1 MSFSTIFSNLYANT
15 YLYANGESIWKN
27 VSANTLT
34 TSGNAI
40 IGGNA
45 TVQGNLI
52 VVGNIYRQE
61 EINIANTV
69 IIVAGNA
76 NTPSEASGAGIQ
88 VGNANYASFLWN
100 SNANTWYTGSSNI
113 SAGYFLGNGSQLT
126 GLDFTNYSNSNAA
139 AYLASNAAITILTTG
154 NITSAA
160 NIQGAY
166 LLGNISSATGGYS
179 NTDVAAYL
187 PTYTGNLAS
196 LAGNVV
202 TSANVQGAFILGNGA
217 FLTGIAGTY
226 GNADVANYLASNANL
241 QITTQGNV
249 TGNYFIGN
257 GALLTGVGT
266 SSYSNANV
274 ANYLV
279 SINNVTIGTNAGN
292 SNQGNRSVAIGYLA
306 ATGIDGNANAG
317 QSIDAVAI
325 GSEAGRYGQGSEAVA
340 IGDSAGQTDQQF
352 GAIAIGSGA
361 ASLRQK
367 NGAVAIGEQA
377 GAGDQNTYAVAI
389 GSQSGL
395 SSQGYAA
402 IAIGRRAGQVNQP
415 NNSIIL
421 NATGVTLSGSNA
433 NALYIDPIRND
444 TGIGNVLFYNVDTKE
459 ITFAPEYNDISVAE
473 YLQVYDGNA
482 LFGNITVTRDAVIQG
497 NLRVQ
502 GNTTYINVDDLVIDD
517 YLIIVGNAATQ
528 LSDLNGAGLQIGN
541 LANGNIQFVYN
552 STSNVMTLNVGANI
566 ANVLNVE
573 GNVTATGNVQGSY
586 VLGNG
591 AFLTG
596 LAATY
601 SNANVA
607 AYLASNANIAITT
620 QGNITA
626 TYFIGDGSQ
635 IANLP
640 LGNYSNSN
648 VAAYL
653 PTYTGNLT
661 SLTGNVTTTANVQG
675 AYILGNGAFLSGIS
689 GTGNYS
695 NANVA
700 AYLPNYQGL
709 ISNIEFR
716 STSPAAAAIIVNDR
730 SLTIGGNLY
739 SYIILPDDGNA
750 NSVAAELTNHG
761 LGNVI
766 ISSGPAD
773 YEWVF
778 DNAGNLFA
786 PGNIDAGNVVSANY
800 FIGNGALLT
809 GIAGANLGNITIT
822 AANISTNI
830 ANGNVGISGNGSGHV
845 LLSNVL
851 PWNANTGPANN
862 AVDLG
867 SAAYQFRD
875 LYVGNVITPAGN
887 QGNATQIQPASGVGE
902 SGVAFIDA
910 ISGSPA
916 DVSAGILYI
925 ETVNATGN
933 ITVDTYIEA
942 NELISLANLTVGDNA
957 NIANGIKV
965 GGYANFLGNL
975 RAENIAAVTNI
986 EAQFFYG
993 NGYYL
998 TGLNAANLIGAYSNA
1013 NVANYLPTYNGNIL
1027 AGNLTVSNN
1036 VIIQGN
1042 LQVLGNTTTIEA
1054 NSLIISDKDITV
1066 ANGALNASQANGAG
1080 IIVGASNIA
1089 NIIYLS
1095 TPNYWS
1101 LYPGV
1106 YTAGNVT
1113 AEGNVN
1119 ATGNINANNA
1129 TIGNIL
1135 TANTGNFTCCLQ
1147 IGGATT
1153 TYFNAY
1159 TTSNAADQ
1167 VLYQANVD
1175 LSAQLDF
1182 NIIATDPT
1190 LLGGSRQ
1197 SSKILSTTY
1206 GNSTDFVEYGGVYI
1220 NTPVG
1225 DFSVDQSSGNVRL
1238 LVTPQTNANIA
1249 YSVLVTRLL

>member
-27 VSANTLT
+27 VSANTVT

-76 NTPSEASGAGIQ
+76 NTASEASGAGIQ

-139 AYLASNAAITILTTG
+139 AYLASNAAITILTTA
-154 NITSAA
+154 NITTAA
-160 NIQGAY
+160 NVQGAY
-166 LLGNISSATGGYS
+166 VLGNISGATGGYS
-179 NTDVAAYL
+179 NSNVAAYL

-257 GALLTGVGT
+257 GALLTGVAT

-306 ATGIDGNANAG
+306 ATGIVGNANAG

-389 GSQSGL
+389 GSQAGL

-421 NATGVTLSGSNA
+421 NATGTTLSGSNA

-459 ITFAPEYNDISVAE
+459 ITFAPEYNDTSVAE
-473 YLQVYDGNA
+473 YLEIYNGNA
-482 LFGNITVTRDAVIQG
+482 LFSNVTVTRDAVIQG

-653 PTYTGNLT
+653 PTYTGNLA

-809 GIAGANLGNITIT
+809 GIASANLGNITIT

-830 ANGNVGISGNGSGHV
+830 VNGNVGLSGNGSGYV
-845 LLSNVL
+845 FLSNVL
-851 PWNANTGPANN
+851 PWNASTGLSNNT
-862 AVDLG
+862 VDLG
-867 SAAYQFRD
+867 NSSYQFRD
-875 LYVGNVITPAGN
+875 LYVGNVITPAGAL
-887 QGNATQIQPASGVGE
+887 GNATQIQPASGVGQ
-902 SGVAFIDA
+902 SGVAFRDA
-910 ISGSPA
+910 VTGSPA
-916 DVSAGILYI
+916 DVSAGVMFVDAID
-925 ETVNATGN
+925 ATGS
-933 ITVDTYIEA
+933 IVTDSYVEA
-942 NELISLANLTVGDNA
+942 NTLISLGNLT
-957 NIANGIKV
+957 V

-1113 AEGNVN
+1113 AEGNIS

-1167 VLYQANVD
+1167 VLYQANAD
-1175 LSAQLDF
+1175 ISAQLDF

-1190 LLGGSRQ
+1190 LMGGSRQ